1 MGPPGQ
7 LCEAG
12 CRHSADPG
20 QAVIAAERNS
30 YCSEFCS
37 SVGLRPKAMME
48 IRRFGKQLDWEVM
61 RVFLGEKELL
71 QLYIFRHQM
80 QTRLLQQTLFAGRPN
95 RVARRVLLEEDGY
108 KAGAMDKQ
116 IFIHKSSI
124 HRQASPPPGLFTGS
138 CSRRRTRWF

>member
-1 MGPPGQ
+1 
-7 LCEAG
+7 
-12 CRHSADPG
+12 
-20 QAVIAAERNS
+20 
-30 YCSEFCS
+30 
-37 SVGLRPKAMME
+37 MME

-108 KAGAMDKQ
+108 KAGDHQWISRSSSTSLACTGKPAPTWVVYQELFKTKDKVV
-116 IFIHKSSI
+116 
-124 HRQASPPPGLFTGS
+124 LT
-138 CSRRRTRWF
+138 